1 VQEVRLSQNPLT
13 DSGNGVAPR
22 YMLIA
27 HLGKITSLNG
37 SQVKPRERRDAEIS
51 HSGFLHRMQSQ
62 IFVLMKM
69 IFLYDNAQICAPCT
83 EHHAEKRHGRDH
95 EISPQV

>member
-1 VQEVRLSQNPLT
+1 MPVNSSLTALGSSQCQVLEGSLLPVCLSSLGISFVWRMNLSFFSVQEVRLSQNPLT

-37 SQVKPRERRDAEIS
+37 SQVSK
-51 HSGFLHRMQSQ
+51 
-62 IFVLMKM
+62 
-69 IFLYDNAQICAPCT
+69 
-83 EHHAEKRHGRDH
+83 
-95 EISPQV
+95 QVFCMLNLCLF